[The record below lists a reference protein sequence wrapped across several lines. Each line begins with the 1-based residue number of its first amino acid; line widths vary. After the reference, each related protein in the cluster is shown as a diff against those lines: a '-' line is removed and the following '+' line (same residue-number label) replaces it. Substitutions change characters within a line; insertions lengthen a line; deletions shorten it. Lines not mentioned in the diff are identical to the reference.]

1 MLYFSIVN
9 KIFKKNKNVLALI
22 YNVIMLLTLFGRLKS
37 VYQGQVIISRYNN
50 SNFYYNV
57 L

>member
-9 KIFKKNKNVLALI
+9 KIFKKNKNLLALI
-22 YNVIMLLTLFGRLKS
+22 YNVIMLLTLFGQFKS
-37 VYQGQVIISRYNN
+37 VYQGQVIKP
-50 SNFYYNV
+50 